1 MSFATSGSME
11 TDLPWVARLAYGSIF
26 LLLTAVTVGVGYITF
41 IDWRDRRRRN
51 EAERQARRS
60 KRR

>member
-1 MSFATSGSME
+1 ME
-11 TDLPWVARLAYGSIF
+11 IDLPWVVRLAYGSIF

>member
-1 MSFATSGSME
+1 ME
-11 TDLPWVARLAYGSIF
+11 LDWSWVVRLAYGSIF
-26 LLLTAVTVGVGYITF
+26 LLLLAVTLGVGYITF
-41 IDWRDRRRRN
+41 VDWRDRRRRH

>member
-1 MSFATSGSME
+1 ME
-11 TDLPWVARLAYGSIF
+11 TALPWVLRLAYGGIF
-26 LLLTAVTVGVGYITF
+26 LLLAAITLGVGYITL